1 MFTEKMP
8 ITGPFGLE
16 YISNDKDSLCNV
28 FNHTFIDSQSQQ
40 QGKSMMFFHLDYVAP
55 DKLLLFAF
63 KLAENMPFVEK
74 WQLKAEISQP
84 GLCVKP
90 L

>member
-1 MFTEKMP
+1 MP

-16 YISNDKDSLCNV
+16 YISNDKDS
-28 FNHTFIDSQSQQ
+28 HTFTDSQSQQ

-74 WQLKAEISQP
+74 WQLKAENSQP

-90 L
+90 LQVITIILF